1 MDDLLNAVPYPSTLM
16 SRGGHEE
23 ELRKVGGL
31 CSSLYSEITNLQ
43 SSIALFDHAI
53 FVTGEIRNRSRDRSQ
68 TNTEQ
73 ERDERLTRNWP
84 FMAAREALGA
94 LYNFHWAL
102 KELSILAGDPRIAV
116 KLVSAN
122 EISKAFDEFERT
134 FNKALLARHAASHRS
149 EIKGNPERNAHKAA
163 LSSGFIHKP
172 KGAAVNMSD
181 CLIDRTYTGTRKGE
195 ILKFDVTW
203 ESYAAA
209 LKIYTTVNA
218 AVAKEDVWPH
228 FAG

>member
-1 MDDLLNAVPYPSTLM
+1 MNHLLDAVAYPSAFFRAETD
-16 SRGGHEE
+16 
-23 ELRKVGGL
+23 ELIEVSGL
-31 CSSLYSEITNLQ
+31 CSSLYSEITTLQ

-53 FVTGEIRNRSRDRSQ
+53 SVTEDIRSRSRDRSKL
-68 TNTEQ
+68 TPEL

-102 KELSILAGDPRIAV
+102 KRLSSLAEQPEIAAA
-116 KLVSAN
+116 LRSP
-122 EISKAFDEFERT
+122 KAIDKALKEFEKT
-134 FNKALLARHAASHRS
+134 FNKALLARHAASHRA
-149 EIKGNPERNAHKAA
+149 EIVSTPEKNAHNGA
-163 LSSGFIHKP
+163 LSNSTIRKP
-172 KGAAVNMSD
+172 KGASLIMSD
-181 CLIDRTYTGTRKGE
+181 CLMGRTYTGTRKGE

-209 LKIYTTVNA
+209 LAIYETAINS
-218 AVAKEDVWPH
+218 VAEDAWPP